1 MIWFGPVVTSRLGSF
16 IASKMTGM
24 WLLQRYY
31 IHIMVVNQ
39 GLHVFS
45 LYGILCLIF
54 RSWRGQ
60 KVIGMMR
67 QARATLFFAEFVA
80 FVMELWRANGIAGF
94 SVRKFEMWTQPVPIV
109 RTFWYFDFT
118 SCVHGSLY
126 AMSERT
132 WEIIRHKAKQLE
144 IRLSS
149 AWNTFLTKTS
159 ATANR
164 RMGYPEDSSKQNWK
178 LCSWVTSALF
188 VGATLMLS
196 YLLVT
201 VNYRYVVACK
211 ILCPNISETII
222 NSPLVQVLKCSIF
235 WKSRPKLGKTEY
247 DCRIV
252 DGCRWLCKDQNP
264 KKALDAIALN

>member
-1 MIWFGPVVTSRLGSF
+1 MSSVCMAFCVWFFAVGEGRRHWHDE
-16 IASKMTGM
+16 ASKSN
-24 WLLQRYY
+24 
-31 IHIMVVNQ
+31 I
-39 GLHVFS
+39 
-45 LYGILCLIF
+45 ILCRVCRICD
-54 RSWRGQ
+54 G
-60 KVIGMMR
+60 
-67 QARATLFFAEFVA
+67 TLTCEWYSRFLSKEVWNVNAACADCANVL
-80 FVMELWRANGIAGF
+80 VLWLQ
-94 SVRKFEMWTQPVPIV
+94 V
-109 RTFWYFDFT
+109 T

-144 IRLSS
+144 IRLCS

-164 RMGYPEDSSKQNWK
+164 RMGYPEDSKQNWK